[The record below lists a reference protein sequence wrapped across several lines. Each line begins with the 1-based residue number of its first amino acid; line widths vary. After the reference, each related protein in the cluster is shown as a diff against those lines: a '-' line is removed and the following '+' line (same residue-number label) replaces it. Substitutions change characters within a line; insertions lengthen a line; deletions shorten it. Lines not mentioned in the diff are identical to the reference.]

1 VAWLS
6 TVIARQVMGYWA
18 LTLNT
23 RGIRLLW
30 ILLGYGRMDKR
41 LRLSLVLRWTIRRV
55 EMILRVVDKLL
66 ALLNAA

>member
-1 VAWLS
+1 
-6 TVIARQVMGYWA
+6 MGYWA
-18 LTLNT
+18 LILNT

-30 ILLGYGRMDKR
+30 ILPGCGRTDKR
-41 LRLSLVLRWTIRRV
+41 LRPSLVLRRTIRRA